1 MATQLLIIGLD
12 GATWR
17 LLAPWARGGRLPHL
31 AALMARGTWGPLRST
46 VPALTLPAW
55 ASFMTGKNPGGH
67 GVYAFQRLA
76 PDRYTSA
83 GLANARDL
91 GATPFWDIAGRA
103 GRSVGVI
110 NVPPSYPLRP
120 LPRGYVVGCMLTPP
134 GERLTEPP
142 DVRDDLGEY
151 EIDAQAPKG
160 LRRADP
166 TYREQSLSYLRAIRR
181 QTTLRAEA
189 TLRLMAR
196 RPTDALCVVFYAPD
210 RVQHYF
216 WEYLDP
222 DAPRAPA
229 DADVQRALEEVFIEV
244 DAAIGR
250 LVSAAGPDATV
261 VLVSDHGFGAKPALS
276 VRVNRWLANEGLLRR
291 HPFWRLRRRIIKKM
305 LPTAWRARWDTLDHI
320 LVDRPR
326 TRAWSEALF
335 TGTAGIWVH
344 LAGRYPHGSV
354 APGVAYEA
362 VRDRIIRGL
371 DALVDPEG
379 HRVFETVRRRE
390 ELYHGPFVERAPDVV
405 AVCTPRFGIIFES
418 LGRELRDQALFGPF
432 EELGYT
438 GTHDPLG
445 IYLFAGPPI
454 VAAGERGEL
463 PIEAVTPAI
472 LHLLDVP
479 VPRDLDQPVRTDL
492 LRPEYLRAHPVR
504 LGDAIAAPASGD
516 AGWRSEEDEARVA
529 DHLRALGYLE

>member
-17 LLAPWARGGRLPHL
+17 LLAPWAREGRLPHL
-31 AALMARGTWGPLRST
+31 ARLMARGAWGPLRST

-76 PDRYTSA
+76 PDRYAAA

-91 GATPFWDIAGRA
+91 GAVPFWEIAGRA
-103 GRSVGVI
+103 GRRLGII

-120 LPRGYVVGCMLTPP
+120 VPNGYIVGCMLTPP

-142 DVRDDLGEY
+142 EVRDDLGEY
-151 EIDAQAPKG
+151 EIDASAPKG
-160 LRRADP
+160 LKRTDP
-166 TYREQSLSYLRAIRR
+166 SYRERALGYLHAMRR
-181 QTTLRAEA
+181 QTTLRTAA
-189 TLRLMAR
+189 TLRLMER
-196 RPTDALCVVFYAPD
+196 RPTDAVCVVYYAPD

-222 DAPRAPA
+222 DAPVPA
-229 DADVQRALEEVFIEV
+229 DADIERALGDVFTEV
-244 DAAIGR
+244 DEGIGR
-250 LVSAAGPDATV
+250 LVDAAGPDANV
-261 VLVSDHGFGAKPALS
+261 ILVSDHGFGAKPVLS
-276 VRVNRWLANEGLLRR
+276 VRVNRWLADQGLLRR
-291 HPFWRLRRRIIKKM
+291 HAFWRMRRRIIKKM
-305 LPTAWRARWDTLDHI
+305 LPAAWRARWDTIDNI

-326 TRAWSEALF
+326 TQAWSEALF
-335 TGTAGIWVH
+335 TGTAGVWVH
-344 LAGRYPHGSV
+344 LAGRYPHGCV
-354 APGVAYEA
+354 APGAEYEA
-362 VRDRIIRGL
+362 VRDRIIAGL
-371 DALVDPEG
+371 RALVDPDG
-379 HRVFETVRRRE
+379 HRVFDDVRRRE
-390 ELYHGPFVERAPDVV
+390 DLYHGPFVERAPDVV
-405 AVCTPRFGIIFES
+405 AVCAPRFGIIFES

-445 IYLFAGPPI
+445 IYLLAGPAI
-454 VAAGERGEL
+454 AAAGEGAEL

-479 VPRDLDQPVRTDL
+479 VPRDLEQPVPAGVFRA
-492 LRPEYLRAHPVR
+492 EYLRAHPVR
-504 LGDAIAAPASGD
+504 IGDAVAATAAGD
-516 AGWRSEEDEARVA
+516 AGWRSEEDEARIA

>member
-1 MATQLLIIGLD
+1 MATQVLIIGLD

-17 LLAPWARGGRLPHL
+17 LLAPWAREGRLPSI

-76 PDRYTSA
+76 ADRYTSA

-91 GATPFWDIAGRA
+91 GAAPFWEIAGRA
-103 GRSVGVI
+103 GRRLGVI

-120 LPRGYVVGCMLTPP
+120 VPNGYIVGCMLTPP
-134 GERLTEPP
+134 GEPLTEPP
-142 DVRDDLGEY
+142 EVRDDLGEY
-151 EIDAQAPKG
+151 EIDTPAPKG
-160 LRRADP
+160 LRRMEAG
-166 TYREQSLSYLRAIRR
+166 YREQALSYLRAMQR
-181 QTTLRAEA
+181 QTTLRTDA
-189 TLRLMAR
+189 TLRLMER
-196 RPTDALCVVFYAPD
+196 RPTDAVCVVFYAPD

-222 DAPRAPA
+222 DVPGAA
-229 DADVQRALEEVFIEV
+229 DADVQRGLRDVFAEL
-244 DAAIGR
+244 DDGIGR
-250 LVSAAGPDATV
+250 LVRAAGPDATV

-276 VRVNRWLANEGLLRR
+276 IRVNRWLADHGLLRR
-291 HPFWRLRRRIIKKM
+291 RSFWRLRRRVIKKV
-305 LPTAWRARWDTLDHI
+305 LPRPWRARYDTLDHI

-335 TGTAGIWVH
+335 TGTAGVWVH
-344 LAGRYPHGSV
+344 VAGRYPHGCV
-354 APGVAYEA
+354 APGAEYEA
-362 VRDRIIRGL
+362 VRDEIIAGL
-371 DALVDPEG
+371 RAFVDPEG
-379 HRVFETVRRRE
+379 QRVFEAVRRRE
-390 ELYHGPFVERAPDVV
+390 DLYRGPFVERAPDVV

-418 LGRELRDQALFGPF
+418 LGRELRDERLFGPF

-445 IYLFAGPPI
+445 IYLFAGPAI
-454 VAAGERGEL
+454 AAAGERGEL
-463 PIEAVTPAI
+463 PIEAMTSTI

-479 VPRDLDQPVRTDL
+479 VPRDLEEPVRVDL
-492 LRPEYLRAHPVR
+492 FRADYLRSHPVR
-504 LGDAIAAPASGD
+504 IGDAVAAAAPGD
-516 AGWRSEEDEARVA
+516 AAWRSEEDEARVA

>member
-1 MATQLLIIGLD
+1 MATQVLIIGLD

-17 LLAPWARGGRLPHL
+17 LLAPWAREGRLPNL
-31 AALMARGTWGPLRST
+31 ARLMARGTWGPLRST

-76 PDRYTSA
+76 ADRYGSA

-91 GATPFWDIAGRA
+91 GAAPFWEIAGRA
-103 GRSVGVI
+103 GRRLGVI

-120 LPRGYVVGCMLTPP
+120 VPNGYIVGCMLTPP

-142 DVRDDLGEY
+142 EVRDDLGEY
-151 EIDAQAPKG
+151 EIDAPAPKG
-160 LRRADP
+160 LRRADAD
-166 TYREQSLSYLRAIRR
+166 YRERALSYLHAMRR
-181 QTTLRAEA
+181 QTALRTQA
-189 TLRLMAR
+189 TLRLMKR
-196 RPTDALCVVFYAPD
+196 RPTDAVCVVFYAPD

-222 DAPRAPA
+222 ERPA
-229 DADVQRALEEVFIEV
+229 AVDADVQHALDDVFGEL
-244 DAAIGR
+244 DEGIGR
-250 LVSAAGPDATV
+250 LTSAAPEATV

-276 VRVNRWLANEGLLRR
+276 VRVNRWLADQGLLRR
-291 HPFWRLRRRIIKKM
+291 RSFWRLRRRVIKKM
-305 LPTAWRARWDTLDHI
+305 LPASWRARYDTLDNI

-335 TGTAGIWVH
+335 TGTAGVWVH
-344 LAGRYPHGSV
+344 VAGRYPRGCV
-354 APGVAYEA
+354 TPGAEYEA
-362 VRDRIIRGL
+362 VRDQIIDGL
-371 DALVDPEG
+371 RSLADPEG
-379 HRVFETVRRRE
+379 HRVFDSVQRRE
-390 ELYHGPFVERAPDVV
+390 HLYRGPFVERAPDVV

-418 LGRELRDQALFGPF
+418 LARELRDRALFGPF

-445 IYLFAGPPI
+445 IYLFAGPAI
-454 VAAGERGEL
+454 AGAGERGEL
-463 PIEAVTPAI
+463 PIEAMTPMI

-479 VPRDLDQPVRTDL
+479 VPRDLDQPVCL
-492 LRPEYLRAHPVR
+492 ELFRPEYLRAHPVR
-504 LGDAIAAPASGD
+504 VGDAVAAPTSGD
-516 AGWRSEEDEARVA
+516 AGWRSEEDEARIA